1 MNKIRNI
8 NLTSLRRSG
17 SQLGGQD
24 NLSYFELPF
33 GKFYGLLVE

>member
-1 MNKIRNI
+1 MNKIINI

-24 NLSYFELPF
+24 NLFQNLLDI
-33 GKFYGLLVE
+33 GLRLLSG